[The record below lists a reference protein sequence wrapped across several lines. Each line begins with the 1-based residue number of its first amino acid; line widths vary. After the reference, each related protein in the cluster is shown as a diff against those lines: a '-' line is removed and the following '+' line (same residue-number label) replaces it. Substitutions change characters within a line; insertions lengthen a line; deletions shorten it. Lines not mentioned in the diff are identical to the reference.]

1 MTYKYEMG
9 STATTS
15 IIEITSQNLKEAYE
29 KAAHDLG
36 VPLDTVYALGAK
48 PCH

>member
-1 MTYKYEMG
+1 MMLMGVSTGETKMKFKYEMA

-29 KAAHDLG
+29 KAAHESRR
-36 VPLDTVYALGAK
+36 PT
-48 PCH
+48 